1 MAAPNFPNRT
11 LAIMDNLEFLR
22 ATDNESVDLIAIDP
36 PFGAN
41 ETFEG
46 APRPPIT
53 DAERRAEFTLAA
65 SHGEAALERYR
76 KEDKQLTR
84 VKDDWFFRDIDPD
97 WMKTLRDAGERVRV
111 DLDAG
116 DTPGNR
122 DRTLDAMREV
132 IEAVSACAT
141 ENEAAY
147 IAEMSVRLLECHR
160 VLKPTGSIYIHCDDR
175 ANSYLRMLMD
185 GIFGHENFVNEIT
198 WRRQTSNNSVKR
210 KYGRIADTL
219 LFYSKSGDYAWN
231 QPYHERSE
239 REMREYRKDEDGR
252 LYKLDN
258 LTTPTSNPARQFT
271 WRGATPSASRS
282 WKADEAGLEAMLARG
297 EIELGRDGNAKLR
310 GWKRYLDEMAEGQ
323 KAQSIWTDINRVGN
337 TARERT
343 GYSTQKPLALYRRII
358 RASSNPGDVV
368 LDLFAGCATTVV
380 AAELEGRNWL
390 ACDWAYRASTMMM
403 RRFYQNG
410 HQLEGMNVDV
420 VRGAIGE
427 HQIKFEHKGEDG
439 GRVIGPPDL
448 PDYPRQT
455 EDPDDSLTPATTRRA
470 PISTTWTGAI
480 PKDEVKAIFI
490 ERFGPVCWGCGFP
503 ARRPNGTVNMAQLE
517 VDHMRARNAKEGVK
531 GDDELYNLALLCAH
545 CNRTKGNRL
554 TLAETRDKNAH
565 DGALYVDTIGELV
578 DLFEAQQF
586 AYQKMKEYSARG
598 AASNPDGGA

>member
-1 MAAPNFPNRT
+1 MPAPNFPNRT
-11 LAIMDNLEFLR
+11 LAIMDNIEFLR
-22 ATDNESVDLIAIDP
+22 ATDNESIDLIAIDP
-36 PFGAN
+36 PFAAN

-46 APRPPIT
+46 TPKPPIT

-65 SHGEAALERYR
+65 SHGEAALERYH

-84 VKDDWFFRDIDPD
+84 VKDDWFWRDVDEG
-97 WMKTLRDAGERVRV
+97 WMKTLKDAGERVRV

-116 DTPGNR
+116 DTPSNH
-122 DRTLDAMREV
+122 DRTLDAMREI

-160 VLKPTGSIYIHCDDR
+160 VLKPTGSIYVHCDYR

-185 GIFGHENFVNEIT
+185 TIFGHKKLRNEIV
-198 WRRQTSNNSVKR
+198 WHYGKWSNTAKNFQR
-210 KYGRIADTL
+210 NHDTI
-219 LFYSKSGDYAWN
+219 LFYSKSDEYTFNTLYDISDDKKRKLDRGYQINRPSGVRQLIVYDREKAADVIAGGNYDKLVD
-231 QPYHERSE
+231 RSE
-239 REMREYRKDEDGR
+239 NEQG
-252 LYKLDN
+252 
-258 LTTPTSNPARQFT
+258 TPLHAT
-271 WRGATPSASRS
+271 W
-282 WKADEAGLEAMLARG
+282 
-297 EIELGRDGNAKLR
+297 N
-310 GWKRYLDEMAEGQ
+310 
-323 KAQSIWTDINRVGN
+323 DINIIN
-337 TARERT
+337 SQSHERT

-380 AAELEGRNWL
+380 AAEMEGRNWL

-420 VRGAIGE
+420 VRDAIGE

-455 EDPDDSLTPATTRRA
+455 EDPDDSLNPATTRRA

-586 AYQKMKEYSARG
+586 AYQKMREYSARG
-598 AASNPDGGA
+598 AANAPDGGS